1 MKTEMMEFMTIKKKT
16 YQVVLTKS
24 YVITVNAE
32 AKEKAKRFAEFYTND
47 IQDISTDEDRR
58 KFNFSI
64 EEINSG
70 MNESLEVEEIKND

>member
-1 MKTEMMEFMTIKKKT
+1 MMELKT

-32 AKEKAKRFAEFYTND
+32 AKEKAKRFAEFYTGD

-64 EEINSG
+64 KEIDSRI
-70 MNESLEVEEIKND
+70 NESLEAEEIKND